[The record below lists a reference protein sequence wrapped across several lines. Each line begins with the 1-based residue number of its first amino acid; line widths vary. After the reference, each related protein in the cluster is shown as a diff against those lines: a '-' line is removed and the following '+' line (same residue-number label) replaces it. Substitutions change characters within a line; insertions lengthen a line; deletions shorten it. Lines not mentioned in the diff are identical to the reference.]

1 MKLFQTFS
9 EWLLRLIWTNLLW
22 IAFTV
27 LGLGIFGIM
36 PATVA
41 MFTVVRR
48 WTMGET
54 DIAVWP
60 LFKETYFKEWKK
72 TNLIGVIFAAIGV
85 FLFLDLSFSEQ
96 MTGFLSL
103 FLYVFF
109 LALMLVYGLTLLF
122 FFPIYVQYTFP
133 IKDYIKQSLFHA
145 IASIKDLFILV
156 LGFVCI
162 GFLFTK
168 VPGLIPFIGGVL
180 PSYWIMKVCMSRFK
194 KLERATVQT
203 ESE

>member
-1 MKLFQTFS
+1 MKIFQTFS

-54 DIAVWP
+54 DVSVWP
-60 LFKETYFKEWKK
+60 IFKEAYFKEWKK
-72 TNLIGVIFAAIGV
+72 SNLIGLIFAAIGL

-109 LALMLVYGLTLLF
+109 LILMLVYVLTLLF
-122 FFPIYVQYTFP
+122 FFPVYVQYTFP

-145 IASIKDLFILV
+145 VASLKELLLLL
-156 LGFVCI
+156 LGFLCI
-162 GFLFTK
+162 GFLFVK
-168 VPGLIPFIGGVL
+168 VPGLIPFLGGVL

-194 KLERATVQT
+194 KMEKLMLKE
-203 ESE
+203 EID